1 MDSGE
6 ILKVYF
12 STKSPKF
19 ARQIG
24 ARFVSNDKFI
34 ESNICYV
41 FV

>member
-19 ARQIG
+19 ARHG